1 MIPVTGA
8 DHQSQSHVVTRPGMG
23 SSQPRKP
30 RFARVFER
38 KPAHQVDIPCRAAK
52 NHPMQSVTENRRPG
66 QLLLVAM
73 DAAVLVG
80 AGVLAAW
87 IRFGSDILGRELDLI
102 LGHPG
107 FIAYAILAQFA
118 LAVTFDLYRPESW
131 STRDYVLARMLALGV
146 SLAIALALGTYLVLQ
161 WRFGRG
167 LLALTLVLSLLAQ
180 TALRLVWLKIASF
193 PSPRRAIVI
202 GEGPI
207 VGALVEVLANRPA
220 PPFVIERHLP
230 VLNGGDQ
237 PGPTE
242 IDLDGIDL
250 VIVAQ
255 LADDEIARRLAALNF
270 KGTTVVDSA
279 GAYAALTGR
288 IPVRQ
293 VDSRW
298 FIATGDFSSLA
309 TTAFHHVQRLLD
321 VTAATLLLIVTSPLL
336 AAAAAGIL
344 LSNGAPVLYRQQRL
358 GRFGRP
364 FTLYKLRTMRRSAE
378 ADGPQF
384 SRTSDNRV
392 FPLGRLLRRWRIDE
406 LPQLFNVLRG
416 EMSLVGPRPE
426 RPELAAQL
434 EREIPFY
441 AFRYSVRPGLTGWAQ
456 VQFPYCSE
464 TEEHLVKLEF
474 DLYSLRHHGPA
485 LYVIVLMRTLGALVF
500 PPHSS

>member
-1 MIPVTGA
+1 
-8 DHQSQSHVVTRPGMG
+8 
-23 SSQPRKP
+23 
-30 RFARVFER
+30 
-38 KPAHQVDIPCRAAK
+38 
-52 NHPMQSVTENRRPG
+52 MQSVTENRRPG
-66 QLLLVAM
+66 QLILVVM

-80 AGVLAAW
+80 AGVAAAW
-87 IRFGSDILGRELDLI
+87 IRFGNDILARELDLI

-107 FIAYAILAQFA
+107 FIAYAILVQLA

-131 STRDYVLARMLALGV
+131 RTRDYVLARMAALGI
-146 SLAIALALGTYLVLQ
+146 SLAVGLAFGTYLVLQ

-167 LLALTLVLSLLAQ
+167 LLALTLLLSLPMQ
-180 TALRLVWLKIASF
+180 TGLRLLWLKIVSM
-193 PSPRRAIVI
+193 PSPRRAVVI

-207 VGALVEVLANRPA
+207 VEALMEVLQNRPA
-220 PPFVIERHLP
+220 PPFVIERHFRAT
-230 VLNGGDQ
+230 NGDDQ
-237 PGPTE
+237 PDPTE
-242 IDLDGIDL
+242 QDLAAIDL

-255 LADDEIARRLAALNF
+255 LDDDDIARRLAALNF
-270 KGTTVVDSA
+270 KGTAVVDSA

-309 TTAFHHVQRLLD
+309 TTAFHHVQRFLD
-321 VTAATLLLIVTSPLL
+321 ITAATLLLIVTSPLL
-336 AAAAAGIL
+336 AAAAVGII
-344 LSNGAPVLYRQQRL
+344 LSNGVPVLYRQRRL
-358 GRFGRP
+358 GQFGRP
-364 FTLYKLRTMRRSAE
+364 FTLFKLRTMRRSAE
-378 ADGPQF
+378 EDGPQF
-384 SRTSDNRV
+384 SRTDDDRV
-392 FPLGRLLRRWRIDE
+392 FLLGRLLRRWRVDE

-464 TEEHLVKLEF
+464 PEEHLVKLEF

-500 PPHSS
+500 PPRSG

>member
-1 MIPVTGA
+1 MLTVA
-8 DHQSQSHVVTRPGMG
+8 
-23 SSQPRKP
+23 
-30 RFARVFER
+30 
-38 KPAHQVDIPCRAAK
+38 
-52 NHPMQSVTENRRPG
+52 ENRRPG
-66 QLLLVAM
+66 QLVLVAM

-80 AGVLAAW
+80 AGIVAAW
-87 IRFGSDILGRELDLI
+87 VRFGSDILARELDLI
-102 LGHPG
+102 LDHPG

-131 STRDYVLARMLALGV
+131 RTRDYVLARMAALGI
-146 SLAIALALGTYLVLQ
+146 SLAIGLALGTYLVLQ

-167 LLALTLVLSLLAQ
+167 LLALTLLLALPLQ
-180 TALRLVWLKIASF
+180 TALRLLWLKIVSM
-193 PSPRRAIVI
+193 PSPRRAVVI

-207 VGALVEVLANRPA
+207 VAALMEVLENRPA
-220 PPFVIERHLP
+220 PSFVIERHFRAP
-230 VLNGGDQ
+230 NGNDQ
-237 PGPTE
+237 ADPTE
-242 IDLDGIDL
+242 QDLEGIDL

-255 LADDEIARRLAALNF
+255 LDDDDIARKLAALNF
-270 KGTTVVDSA
+270 KGMTVVDSA
-279 GAYAALTGR
+279 GAYASLTGR

-309 TTAFHHVQRLLD
+309 TTAFHHVQRFLD

-336 AAAAAGIL
+336 AAAAIGIL
-344 LSNGAPVLYRQQRL
+344 LSNGTPVLYRQQRL
-358 GRFGRP
+358 GQFARP
-364 FTLYKLRTMRRSAE
+364 FTLYKLRTMRCGAE
-378 ADGPQF
+378 KDGPRF
-384 SRTSDNRV
+384 SRAEDDRV
-392 FPLGRLLRRWRIDE
+392 FPLGRVLRRWRIDE

-434 EREIPFY
+434 ERDIPFY

-464 TEEHLVKLEF
+464 PEEHLVKLEF

-485 LYVIVLMRTLGALVF
+485 LYVIVLLRTLGALVF
-500 PPHSS
+500 PPRSN